1 MIDTMKKSALSVML
15 ALFTL
20 CVLGGGTAY
29 SQAATQLA
37 VTDVNGGVPPQA
49 GVGFTLTVESRD
61 ASNAPSNVISG
72 TTVTLTL
79 NTGTGAL
86 GGTVVGSIG
95 AGTNSIVISGITY
108 TTAET
113 NVSLTATATAGDALS
128 PVDTTPFTVLA
139 GPPNKL
145 VFGVQPSTTSGG
157 ATISPA
163 VTVRIADALGNTV
176 TTDTRNVSLAIG
188 TNPSGGVLTG
198 GGAVA
203 AVAGVATFS
212 GLSIDKSGV
221 GYTLTASSIAP
232 LTGATS
238 GSFNITVGTP
248 TKVAFTTQPGNGTG
262 GSAFSPQPIVALE
275 DAGGNIVTGTA
286 QNITL
291 AIQNN
296 AGPNAIL
303 SGTKTLA
310 VNTGTGLATFSGLS
324 IDSAGSGYTLTATGN
339 LVSTTPGVVVSSP
352 FNITAGPATK
362 IAITRQP
369 GNGTGGSPLSTQPVV
384 TLQDAGGNTV
394 TGFAQ
399 SITFA
404 IQDNAGPGGVI
415 SGTNPV
421 AVNTGTGQAVFTN
434 LSIDKLGNPYT
445 LTATG
450 STVSTTPGVVISS
463 GFNITAGPAAKIA
476 ITTQPG
482 NGTGGSPL
490 TTQPVVTLEDAGGN
504 TVTGTAQ
511 SITMAIQNNAGPAGV
526 LSGTNP
532 VAVNTGT
539 GQATFTNLSI
549 DKTGSGYTL
558 TATGSTVST
567 TPGVVVSSGFNV
579 TIGAPSKLAF
589 GTQPSTT
596 LAGGTITPA
605 VTVRIEDA
613 GGNTVTSDTR
623 NVSLAIGTNPSGGV
637 LTGGGPFAA
646 SAGVAT
652 FSGLSIDKSGVG
664 YTLTA
669 SSIAPLAG
677 ATSNAFN
684 IGVGTA
690 AKIAFTTQP
699 GNGTG
704 GSAFSTQPVVALED
718 AAGNIVTGTAQN
730 ITLAI
735 QNNAGPNAIL
745 SGTKTVAVNTGTGL
759 ATFSGLSIDSTGNG
773 YTLTATGSTVSMTPG
788 VVVSTAFN
796 ITTGLAA
803 KIAIT
808 TQPGNGTGGS
818 PLTPQ
823 PVVTLQDAGGN
834 TVTGTPQSI
843 TFAIQNNAGPGGVI
857 SGTNPVAVNTG
868 TGQAAFTNLSI
879 DKPGNGYT
887 LTATGSTVSTTPGV
901 VVSSSFNVTVGPAAK
916 LAFGVQP
923 SGAAGGATITPPV
936 TVLIQDAGGNTVTTD
951 TRSVSLAIGTNPSGG
966 VLTGGGAV
974 AADAG
979 VATFSGL
986 SIDKNGAG
994 YTLVASSAP
1003 VLTGATSNPF
1013 TIATGGVTHFT
1024 VEQTGGGI
1032 VGSQSAGTPFGLRI
1046 TAKDAGGNTVTAF
1059 VGTVNL
1065 TSTGNISAGAGPT
1078 TAFVNGVL
1086 DPWAVTI
1093 SNVGSF
1099 SITATRNG
1107 GSEAGTSN
1115 VFVVN
1120 PGAVNNFL
1128 VENAGGGA
1136 IPQQTAGAAFNIR
1149 LTARD
1154 ANNNTATG
1162 FTGTASLTSNAALV
1176 GAPLT
1181 TGNFVAG
1188 VLASQSVTVTLAGSG
1203 NRTITA
1209 TRTAGSETGT
1219 SAAFTV
1225 IAGSPALIV
1234 VSAGDNQTVA
1244 VGGAFP
1250 VALAALVSDG
1260 FANPV
1265 NGATVTFASPAA
1277 GASGTWTGGL
1287 HSTTAPTNASGIA
1300 TVPLTFSANGTAGA
1314 YVDTARVAGAGI
1326 PALFHLANTAA
1337 AASKLVIVT
1346 PPSTP
1351 ETAGSIFATQPV
1363 IWVEDASNNLVTSFS
1378 GTVTAARTVG
1388 TGALQG
1394 TVTVN
1399 VVNGVATFSNLSY
1412 NTAETITL
1420 TFSSIPALATAATGN
1435 IVVRPGAPSTV
1446 AFVVPPSTATA
1457 GVAIAPAVTAEVR
1470 DAFANVITTAG
1481 IPVTVA
1487 MNTGSGVLS
1496 GTLTQNTVASGLAT
1510 FANLS
1515 IDLSGSKTLIA
1526 SSSTYTAAISAPFTI
1541 NPAAANRVAFVQEPT
1556 NANAGAAITP
1566 ALTVQ
1571 LKDPFGNNANTPVS
1585 SVTLALLT
1593 GTGALNGTVTQ
1604 PTNGAGL
1611 ATFAGLSINL
1621 SGTKTLRATSGAFT
1635 PDTSQTFSISALAAS
1650 RLVFV
1655 QGPSN
1660 AIAGASIVPPVTVQ
1674 LQDALGNNIAASGT
1688 TVTLTLNGTGSLDGT
1703 PPTQITDTFGVATF
1717 SNLTIDLLGS
1727 KTLTAQASGLA
1738 SATSLPFTI
1747 SAAAASRLAF
1757 TTQPGGGTAGQA
1769 FAQQPVVTLQ
1779 DAFGNTVTG
1788 TAQNVTLALQANPG
1802 ADVLGGTTTVAVNT
1816 GTGQAVFAGLLLT
1829 HVATGYT
1836 LTATGNSVNTGAG
1849 NVVSAS
1855 FNVVHA
1861 GASEVRVET
1870 LADGSGV
1877 VLPAQ
1882 NVSSGTSITVYSIAR
1897 DSYHNFISDTVA
1909 TWSLDSPVGVAP
1921 ADLVAGG
1928 NGRSATFTGAKIGTA
1943 TIRAATTGIATQ
1955 VTSGLLTV
1963 VVAGVPSRIS
1973 VETLANGAGVVL
1985 PDSTISSGRSIRVY
1999 AIARD
2004 NAGNFVR
2011 NVTANWSVQNA
2022 SGGVVAGDLTPSA
2035 GRSTVFTGH
2044 VIGTGQI
2051 RADSAGLTAVTSG
2064 TVTVIHGTAAS
2075 VTATAGSGQSALI
2088 GAPFATPMQATVRDS
2103 SNNLVG
2109 AGVSVTFS
2117 TPGLGAGGTF
2127 AGGATSVPVLTN
2139 ASSVAIAPLF
2149 TANKTAGTYADSAR
2163 IAGGFPP
2170 ALFVLTNTP
2179 GGATLIFP
2187 VTGTT
2192 PQHVQIANPFP
2203 VALAVVATDSSGNR
2217 VPGVT
2222 VTFTPPTTASS
2233 GTFVGNSTV
2242 VSDVT
2247 GTATAPAYI
2256 ANAVSGPD
2264 TVKATA
2270 VGVIAPARFILTND
2284 PAGAQNIVVN
2294 RTQFD
2299 TTVINTAFKDSLQVA
2314 VRDQF
2319 NNPVSGVWI
2328 TFTAP
2333 SAGASAIFART
2344 GKTVDSALTTTA
2356 GLATSSALTA
2366 NTVAG
2371 DYQIIARISGTSA
2384 TATFFR
2390 TNKAGLVTRFAIESA
2405 PGGGLIGTQIA
2416 TAPFDVLISSRD
2428 AYNNVASFP
2437 GTVNINVTSN
2447 GPLTAGGGIVAFN
2460 AGLIQS
2466 MVFQSSGTSDT
2477 IKVVR
2482 VGGAEK
2488 GASNGFAVVN
2498 PAPTVTS
2505 ITPNNGRKGQVLD
2518 VVIGGTGFISGT
2530 TVPSLGGS
2538 IVPLSWT
2545 VNSSTQMT
2553 VTISISGNARDSAY
2567 SVSVINGAPG
2577 GGTGTLLGG
2586 FSVGLTPAPKVLSVL
2601 PASGARLQTLNVV
2614 VRGSNF
2620 YGGVTVLNLGVGIK
2634 INATTVDSVN
2644 QLTAGITILAAAAT
2658 GPRDVVVV
2666 NSVQAG
2672 TGGGTDTLKGAFSV
2686 VNPLPTVYDVA
2697 PGGGAR
2703 LTALTLGI
2711 SGTNFIGGVST
2722 VSLGDTGIVVNSVTV
2737 DSATHITAAIAIG
2750 AGAAAGL
2757 HAVAVTN
2764 TGLGGGTASL
2774 PNSFTVFNP
2783 VPALTSV
2790 QPNAANRSQTLNIVF
2805 RGSNF
2810 VRGASRVLFKPSS
2823 DITVNAVSVDS
2834 VTQITAGVTIGSGAV
2849 LGQRFVAIYNG
2860 VDTSGSLGFNVNLSA
2875 PPIPVLV
2882 APGNGSTFQ
2891 PTTVALRWSPS
2902 ASATGYNVQ
2911 FARVQT
2917 FLPPVVDT
2925 VVTDTFMVVGPLAIS
2940 TTYYWHVAAVGLS
2953 STSSFS
2959 APWSFVPSYPARV
2972 AILDTVVFP
2981 TRSTPSDYLSTDFR
2995 LVGLPGSGPT
3005 PVQNYLPGTA
3015 GTDWSVVWDNGHSA
3029 NYWVSYAPGS
3039 PFVFGAG
3046 RGFWLVNKGNW
3057 IVKDTVTAAVL
3068 DGNGRASVALHPGWN
3083 IITDPFPVAVNWS
3096 DIAAASPPTRS
3107 DHPVFTYNNGWPAT
3121 SILQPYAGYYFENTD
3136 SLSFLQIPFRSA
3148 PGTAKATAAA
3158 GTWRIRLDLE
3168 AGGFVDQVT
3177 TLGVS
3182 PDARA
3187 GRNALDFHRP
3197 RLMKGIPA
3205 LIFARPEWDAV
3216 NGEFATD
3223 IRPPV
3228 QNVETWKFEVR
3239 TSLRTP
3245 AKISFRDVAG
3255 VPENLQV
3262 YLFDEG
3268 RARSVDLR
3276 AAAEYPFIPATDVSA
3291 FRVVV
3296 GTPDALRREL
3306 DALLPGA
3313 FALGN
3318 NFPNPFNPETTI
3330 PVSVPL
3336 ASEIRLVVYNILG
3349 SEVRTVYAGPVEAGR
3364 YWFKWDGRNEHG
3376 NTVATGVYFVRL
3388 TTSKGLSFIQ
3398 KMAFVK

>member
-1 MIDTMKKSALSVML
+1 
-15 ALFTL
+15 
-20 CVLGGGTAY
+20 
-29 SQAATQLA
+29 
-37 VTDVNGGVPPQA
+37 
-49 GVGFTLTVESRD
+49 
-61 ASNAPSNVISG
+61 
-72 TTVTLTL
+72 
-79 NTGTGAL
+79 
-86 GGTVVGSIG
+86 
-95 AGTNSIVISGITY
+95 
-108 TTAET
+108 
-113 NVSLTATATAGDALS
+113 
-128 PVDTTPFTVLA
+128 
-139 GPPNKL
+139 
-145 VFGVQPSTTSGG
+145 
-157 ATISPA
+157 
-163 VTVRIADALGNTV
+163 
-176 TTDTRNVSLAIG
+176 
-188 TNPSGGVLTG
+188 
-198 GGAVA
+198 
-203 AVAGVATFS
+203 
-212 GLSIDKSGV
+212 
-221 GYTLTASSIAP
+221 
-232 LTGATS
+232 
-238 GSFNITVGTP
+238 
-248 TKVAFTTQPGNGTG
+248 
-262 GSAFSPQPIVALE
+262 
-275 DAGGNIVTGTA
+275 
-286 QNITL
+286 
-291 AIQNN
+291 
-296 AGPNAIL
+296 
-303 SGTKTLA
+303 
-310 VNTGTGLATFSGLS
+310 
-324 IDSAGSGYTLTATGN
+324 
-339 LVSTTPGVVVSSP
+339 
-352 FNITAGPATK
+352 
-362 IAITRQP
+362 
-369 GNGTGGSPLSTQPVV
+369 
-384 TLQDAGGNTV
+384 
-394 TGFAQ
+394 
-399 SITFA
+399 
-404 IQDNAGPGGVI
+404 
-415 SGTNPV
+415 
-421 AVNTGTGQAVFTN
+421 
-434 LSIDKLGNPYT
+434 
-445 LTATG
+445 
-450 STVSTTPGVVISS
+450 
-463 GFNITAGPAAKIA
+463 
-476 ITTQPG
+476 
-482 NGTGGSPL
+482 
-490 TTQPVVTLEDAGGN
+490 
-504 TVTGTAQ
+504 
-511 SITMAIQNNAGPAGV
+511 
-526 LSGTNP
+526 
-532 VAVNTGT
+532 
-539 GQATFTNLSI
+539 
-549 DKTGSGYTL
+549 
-558 TATGSTVST
+558 
-567 TPGVVVSSGFNV
+567 
-579 TIGAPSKLAF
+579 
-589 GTQPSTT
+589 
-596 LAGGTITPA
+596 
-605 VTVRIEDA
+605 
-613 GGNTVTSDTR
+613 
-623 NVSLAIGTNPSGGV
+623 
-637 LTGGGPFAA
+637 
-646 SAGVAT
+646 
-652 FSGLSIDKSGVG
+652 
-664 YTLTA
+664 
-669 SSIAPLAG
+669 
-677 ATSNAFN
+677 
-684 IGVGTA
+684 
-690 AKIAFTTQP
+690 
-699 GNGTG
+699 
-704 GSAFSTQPVVALED
+704 
-718 AAGNIVTGTAQN
+718 
-730 ITLAI
+730 
-735 QNNAGPNAIL
+735 
-745 SGTKTVAVNTGTGL
+745 
-759 ATFSGLSIDSTGNG
+759 
-773 YTLTATGSTVSMTPG
+773 
-788 VVVSTAFN
+788 
-796 ITTGLAA
+796 
-803 KIAIT
+803 
-808 TQPGNGTGGS
+808 
-818 PLTPQ
+818 
-823 PVVTLQDAGGN
+823 VVTLQDAGGN
-834 TVTGTPQSI
+834 TVTGTAQSI
-843 TFAIQNNAGPGGVI
+843 TFAIQNNAGPGGVL
-857 SGTNPVAVNTG
+857 SGTNPVAVNTA

-879 DKPGNGYT
+879 DRIGNGYT
-887 LTATGSTVSTTPGV
+887 LTATGNIVSTTPGV
-901 VVSSSFNVTVGPAAK
+901 VVTGSFNVTVGPAAK

-936 TVLIQDAGGNTVTTD
+936 TVVIQDAGGNTLTTD

-966 VLTGGGAV
+966 ILTGGGAV
-974 AADAG
+974 AAVAG

-986 SIDKNGAG
+986 SIDKNGTG

-1032 VGSQSAGTPFGLRI
+1032 IGSQTAGTPFSLRI

-1120 PGAVNNFL
+1120 PGAVNNFV
-1128 VENAGGGA
+1128 VESAGGGA

-1162 FTGTASLTSNAALV
+1162 FTGTATLTSNAGLV
-1176 GAPLT
+1176 GAPFAT
-1181 TGNFVAG
+1181 ANFVAG
-1188 VLASQSVTVTLAGSG
+1188 VLVSQSVTVTFAGSA

-1225 IAGSPALIV
+1225 IAGSPSTII
-1234 VSAGDNQTVA
+1234 VSAGDNQTMA

-1250 VALAALVSDG
+1250 VALAAVVSDG
-1260 FANPV
+1260 FGNPV
-1265 NGATVTFASPAA
+1265 NGVTVTFASPVA

-1287 HSTTAPTNASGIA
+1287 HSATVPTNASGIA
-1300 TVPLTFSANGTAGA
+1300 TAPGTFTANSTAGA

-1326 PALFHLANTAA
+1326 PALYHLANTAA

-1351 ETAGSIFATQPV
+1351 ETAGVLFTTQPV
-1363 IWVEDASNNLVTSFS
+1363 IWIEDASNNLVTSFS
-1378 GTVTAARTVG
+1378 GTVTATRTVG

-1412 NTAETITL
+1412 NTAETITI
-1420 TFSSIPALATAATGN
+1420 TFSSTPALATAVTGN
-1435 IVVRPGAPSTV
+1435 IVVQPGAPSTV
-1446 AFVVPPSTATA
+1446 AFVVPPSNATA
-1457 GVAIAPAVTAEVR
+1457 GVAIAPTVTAEVR

-1481 IPVTVA
+1481 IPITVA
-1487 MNTGSGVLS
+1487 INTGSGVLS

-1510 FANLS
+1510 FGNLS
-1515 IDLSGSKTLIA
+1515 IDLSGPKTLIA
-1526 SSSTYTAAISAPFTI
+1526 SSGTYTSAISGAFTI
-1541 NPAAANRVAFVQEPT
+1541 NPAAANRVAFVVEPT

-1566 ALTVQ
+1566 AVTVQ
-1571 LKDPFGNNANTPVS
+1571 LKDSFGNNATTPVS

-1593 GTGALNGTVTQ
+1593 GTGALSGSATQ
-1604 PTNGAGL
+1604 STNGAGL

-1621 SGTKTLRATSGAFT
+1621 SGTKTLRAASGGLT
-1635 PDTSQTFSISALAAS
+1635 PDTSQTFSISALTPS

-1660 AIAGASIVPPVTVQ
+1660 AVAGASIVPPVTVQ
-1674 LQDALGNNIAASGT
+1674 VQDALGNNIAASGT
-1688 TVTLTLNGTGSLDGT
+1688 SVTLTLNGTGSLDGT
-1703 PPTQITDTFGVATF
+1703 PPTQITDAFGVATF
-1717 SNLTIDLLGS
+1717 SNLTVDILGS

-1747 SAAAASRLAF
+1747 SAAAAARLAF
-1757 TTQPGGGTAGQA
+1757 TTQPGGGTAGVP

-1788 TAQNVTLALQANPG
+1788 TAQNVTLALLANPG
-1802 ADVLGGTTTVAVNT
+1802 ADVLGGTTTVSVNT
-1816 GTGQAVFAGLLLT
+1816 TTGQAVFAGLSLT
-1829 HVATGYT
+1829 HAATGYT
-1836 LTATGNSVNTGAG
+1836 LTATGNSVSTVAG
-1849 NVVSAS
+1849 NVFSLL

-1861 GASEVRVET
+1861 LTSEVRVET

-1877 VLPAQ
+1877 VLPGQ

-1909 TWSLDSPVGVAP
+1909 TWSLVSPVGVVP
-1921 ADLVAGG
+1921 SDLVASGDG
-1928 NGRSATFTGAKIGTA
+1928 KSATFTGRLIGSA
-1943 TIRAATTGIATQ
+1943 QILAVTGALTQ
-1955 VTSGLLTV
+1955 VPSGLLHV
-1963 VVAGVPSRIS
+1963 VIASAPSKIL
-1973 VETLANGAGVVL
+1973 VETSANGTGVVL
-1985 PDSTISSGRSIRVY
+1985 PDSTISSGRSITVY

-2022 SGGVVAGDLTPSA
+2022 GGGVVAGDLAPSA

-2064 TVTVIHGTAAS
+2064 TVTVIHGTPAS

-2088 GAPFATPMQATVRDS
+2088 GASFVTAMQATVRDS

-2109 AGVSVTFS
+2109 TGVSVAFS
-2117 TPGLGAGGTF
+2117 TPGSGAGGTF
-2127 AGGATSVPVLTN
+2127 AGGATTVPVLTN

-2149 TANKTAGTYADSAR
+2149 TANKTAGTYADTAR

-2170 ALFVLTNTP
+2170 ALFVLTNSP
-2179 GGATLIFP
+2179 GGATLIST

-2222 VTFTPPTTASS
+2222 VTFTPATTASS

-2270 VGVIAPARFILTND
+2270 VGVTAAARFILTND
-2284 PAGAQNIVVN
+2284 PSGAQNIAFT
-2294 RTQFD
+2294 RTQSD
-2299 TTVINTAFKDSLQVA
+2299 TTVVNTAFKDSLQVA
-2314 VRDQF
+2314 VKDQF
-2319 NNPVSGVWI
+2319 NNPVGGVWV

-2333 SAGASAIFART
+2333 SAGATAIFART
-2344 GKTVDSALTTTA
+2344 GKTVDSALTTSA
-2356 GLATSSALTA
+2356 GLATSSTITA

-2371 DYQIIARISGTSA
+2371 DYLIIARISPAGA
-2384 TATFFR
+2384 TATISR
-2390 TNKAGLVTRFAIESA
+2390 SNKGGLVTQFTVAA
-2405 PGGGLIGTQIA
+2405 MDGNPIGTQAA
-2416 TAPFDVLISSRD
+2416 TISFNVLIQSRD
-2428 AYNNVASFP
+2428 IYNNVSSFP
-2437 GTVNINVTSN
+2437 GPVDINVTSN
-2447 GPLTAGGGIVAFN
+2447 APLTAGGGVIKGFN
-2460 AGLIQS
+2460 TGLVQGI
-2466 MVFQSSGTSDT
+2466 VFQGAGTSDT
-2477 IKVVR
+2477 IRVVR

-2488 GASNGFAVVN
+2488 GASNAFAVVN
-2498 PAPTVTS
+2498 PSPTVTS

-2518 VVIGGTGFISGT
+2518 VVLGGTGFISGT
-2530 TVPSLGGS
+2530 SLPYFGGS

-2545 VNSSTQMT
+2545 VNNPTQMT

-2567 SVSVINGAPG
+2567 SVSVTNGPPV
-2577 GGTGTLLGG
+2577 GGTGTFPGG
-2586 FSVGLTPAPKVLSVL
+2586 FTVGLTPAPKVLSLL
-2601 PASGARLQTLNVV
+2601 PTSGARLQTLNVV
-2614 VRGSNF
+2614 VRGLNF
-2620 YGGVTVLNLGVGIK
+2620 YGGVSVLNLGAGIK
-2634 INATTVDSVN
+2634 INASTVDSVN

-2697 PGGGAR
+2697 PGGGTR
-2703 LTALTLGI
+2703 LSALVLGI

-2722 VSLGDTGIVVNSVTV
+2722 VSLGDTGIAVTSVTV
-2737 DSATHITAAIAIG
+2737 DSSTHITASIVIG
-2750 AGAAAGL
+2750 AGATAGA

-2783 VPALTSV
+2783 VPSLTSV
-2790 QPNAANRSQTLNIVF
+2790 QPNAANRSQTLSIVF

-2810 VRGASRVLFKPSS
+2810 VRGASRVAFKPPA
-2823 DITVNAVSVDS
+2823 DITVNTVSVDS
-2834 VTQITAGVTIGSGAV
+2834 VTQITAGVTIGPGAV
-2849 LGQRFVAIYNG
+2849 LGLRFVAIYTG
-2860 VDTSGSLGFNVNLSA
+2860 VDTSGSLGFTVNLSA

-2882 APGNGSTFQ
+2882 APGNGSAFQ

-2902 ASATGYNVQ
+2902 SGATGYAVQ

-2925 VVTDTFMVVGPLAIS
+2925 VVTDTFMVVGPLAIG

-2953 STSSFS
+2953 ATSSFS
-2959 APWSFVPSYPARV
+2959 APWSFVASYPARV

-2981 TRSTPSDYLSTDFR
+2981 VHGVPSDYQSTDFR

-3015 GTDWSVVWDNGHSA
+3015 GTDWSVVWDNGHST
-3029 NYWVSYAPGS
+3029 NYWVSYAAGS

-3057 IVKDTVTAAVL
+3057 IVNDTVTAAVL
-3068 DGNGRASVALHPGWN
+3068 DGNGRASIALHTGWN

-3107 DHPVFTYNNGWPAT
+3107 DHPVFTYNNGWSAT
-3121 SILQPYAGYYFENTD
+3121 SILQPYVGYYFENTD
-3136 SLSFLQIPFRSA
+3136 SLAFLQVPYKAA
-3148 PGTAKATAAA
+3148 PGTAKAAAVA
-3158 GTWRIRLDLE
+3158 GAWRMRLDLD

-3182 PDARA
+3182 SDAPA
-3187 GRNALDFHRP
+3187 GKNALDFHRP
-3197 RLMKGIPA
+3197 RLTKGVPA
-3205 LIFARPEWDAV
+3205 LLLARPEWDAV

-3239 TSLRTP
+3239 TSLRTA
-3245 AKISFRDVAG
+3245 AKISFRGVAG

-3262 YLFDEG
+3262 YLIDEG

-3296 GTPDALRREL
+3296 GTPDAMRKEL

-3349 SEVRTVYAGPVEAGR
+3349 SEVRTIYAGPVEAGR
-3364 YWFKWDGRNEHG
+3364 YWFRWDGRSEHG